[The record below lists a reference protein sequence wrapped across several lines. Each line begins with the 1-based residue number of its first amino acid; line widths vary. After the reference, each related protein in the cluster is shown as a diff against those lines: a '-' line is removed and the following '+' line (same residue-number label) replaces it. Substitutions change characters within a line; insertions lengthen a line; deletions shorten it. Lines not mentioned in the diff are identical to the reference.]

1 MTPKEETK
9 DPHAEMR
16 SKLVAKVIPIV
27 RKNGFQALRMET
39 ICKYMDVS
47 KATMYKYFASK
58 EEVMG
63 SAVDVLVEFIE
74 EFDVDAADTV
84 DSYGTVFQQLLEQSI
99 LIAAYISDGFLNELQ
114 AVYPDLHVRLTDA
127 MKKREK
133 KILEIHLEGKNK
145 GIYNAFNE
153 NLLFLQE
160 HVLVRAMM
168 DVKFLMSYQMSLEEV
183 LLEYYKLMKHQLFK
197 QEYRCLSDD
206 AAMAA
211 KCEFLAKK
219 ITRDLF

>member
-1 MTPKEETK
+1 
-9 DPHAEMR
+9 
-16 SKLVAKVIPIV
+16 
-27 RKNGFQALRMET
+27 MET